1 MGGRFSHYK
10 RDDCRFCGSRNVQS
24 YIDLGAQPPSNS
36 FIRPEDIPAE
46 ESFPLEVYLCT
57 DCGCSQLLD
66 VVAGSDIFD
75 EYAYL
80 SSTSRALC
88 NHYQGLVDG
97 LIAEFEPADGAL
109 VMDIGCNDGIML
121 DRYPAGRFKPLGV
134 EPSNVAD
141 YARKKGHK
149 VHNDFFGE
157 ELAKKIV
164 AEDGRASLITM
175 TNVFA
180 HIDDI
185 HDIVRGL
192 AALLAEDGV
201 FALEFPYVV
210 DTVDDT
216 LFDTIYHEH
225 LGYLALTPVKTLL
238 ATVGLRPF
246 AVERIAFGASGPALR
261 VYIGHESAR
270 PEGPSVKDLLA
281 FEQDWG
287 LLDPKTYE
295 RFAADV
301 REATTQ
307 LADMVR
313 DLNAKGEKVAA
324 FSAPAKGNTLL
335 NTAKLTA
342 DDLVFVTE
350 NNDIK
355 IGLIAPGSHIP
366 VVSDQTLLD
375 SDIKTAVL
383 LSWNYADF
391 FVNNSDFVKAG
402 GRFIVPLPRPHIRP

>member
-1 MGGRFSHYK
+1 MGGRFSHYT
-10 RDDCRFCGSRNVQS
+10 RDNCRFCGSRNLQP

-36 FIRPEDIPAE
+36 FIRPEDIAE
-46 ESFPLEVYLCT
+46 EERFPLTVHLCT

-66 VVAGSDIFD
+66 VVAGTDIFD
-75 EYAYL
+75 DYAYL

-97 LIAEFEPADGAL
+97 LITQFEPAPGAL
-109 VMDIGCNDGIML
+109 AVDIGCNDGIML
-121 DRYPAGRFKPLGV
+121 DRYPAGVYSLLGV
-134 EPSNVAD
+134 EPSKVVE
-141 YARKKGHK
+141 YARQKGHK

-157 ELAKKIV
+157 ELAKRIV
-164 AEDGRASLITM
+164 DEQGRASLITM

-192 AALLAEDGV
+192 ARLLADDGV

-210 DTVDDT
+210 DTVDQT

-246 AVERIAFGASGPALR
+246 AVERIPFGASGPALR
-261 VYIGHESAR
+261 VYIGHESSR
-270 PEGPSVKDLLA
+270 PEGQSVKDLLA
-281 FEQDWG
+281 FEADWG
-287 LLDPKTYE
+287 LCDPKTYQ
-295 RFAADV
+295 RFADDV
-301 REATTQ
+301 RQATGE
-307 LADMVR
+307 LARMVR
-313 DLNAKGEKVAA
+313 ELTAKGEKVAA

-335 NTAKLTA
+335 NSAGLTV
-342 DDLVFVTE
+342 DDLAMISE

-355 IGLIAPGSHIP
+355 IGLVAPGSHVP
-366 VVSDQTLLD
+366 VVSDETLLA
-375 SDIKTAVL
+375 SGIKTAIL

-391 FVNNSDFVKAG
+391 FVANSPFVKAG
-402 GRFIVPLPRPHIRP
+402 GRFIVPLPRPHVRP